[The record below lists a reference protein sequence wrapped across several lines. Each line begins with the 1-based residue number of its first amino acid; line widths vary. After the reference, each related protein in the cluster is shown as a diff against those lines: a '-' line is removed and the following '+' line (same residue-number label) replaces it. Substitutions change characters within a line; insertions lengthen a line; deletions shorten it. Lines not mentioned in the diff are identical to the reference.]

1 MKKIL
6 LIISEGFEEIETIS
20 IIDICRRAGLIVDIC
35 ALEENIV
42 IGSHNISIQ
51 ADLLISKVT
60 DLFDYEMIVLPG
72 GLPNAYNLANHT
84 KVQALLKEAKIQKK
98 YIAAI
103 CAAPYALHQAGVL
116 NKFYTCYPSFEEK
129 IRLDGYDENASVV
142 VDDLV
147 ITSRGPGTAILFA
160 LELVKTLC
168 EKNIY
173 EDVKMQVLV

>member
-1 MKKIL
+1 MKKVL
-6 LIISEGFEEIETIS
+6 LIISDGFEEIETIS
-20 IIDICRRAGLIVDIC
+20 IIDICRRAGLIIDIC

-60 DLFDYEMIVLPG
+60 DLFNYDMIVLPG
-72 GLPNAYNLANHT
+72 GLQNAYNLANHS
-84 KVQALLKEAKIQKK
+84 KVQSLLKEAKIQKK

-129 IRLDGYDENASVV
+129 IRLEGYDENASVV
-142 VDDLV
+142 VDGLV
-147 ITSRGPGTAILFA
+147 ITSKGPGTAILFA
-160 LELVKTLC
+160 LELVKILC